1 MSLHDNRLWALT
13 VIAGLSILAILAYLV
28 MSPLSSESGTI
39 KQVENGLETAV
50 NKFDTIRE
58 DPEYDIVTESDSN
71 T

>member
-1 MSLHDNRLWALT
+1 
-13 VIAGLSILAILAYLV
+13 

-50 NKFDTIRE
+50 NKFDTIRA
-58 DPEYDIVTESDSN
+58 DPEYDMVTESDSN